1 MMLVWQTVVMALCVV
16 PLLWRV
22 DREFFLGKASIRATF
37 GWTLLALVACG
48 AAAAAL
54 GSVLQVYR
62 HLAALGELTTQALQS
77 IQGAY
82 GFWTTL
88 ALVAIFVPAI
98 EEVLFRGVILQAL
111 SRYLS
116 FRWAAAL
123 QAALFPGMHET
134 TQGLP
139 YVFLLGLLAGWLVR
153 RTGGLLAPMLLHGIN
168 NAVVFAAISTATV
181 SLNAGG

>member
-1 MMLVWQTVVMALCVV
+1 VRT
-16 PLLWRV
+16 
-22 DREFFLGKASIRATF
+22 
-37 GWTLLALVACG
+37 
-48 AAAAAL
+48 
-54 GSVLQVYR
+54 
-62 HLAALGELTTQALQS
+62 
-77 IQGAY
+77 

-116 FRWAAAL
+116 FRWL
-123 QAALFPGMHET
+123 QYFRRHYLRVCTRRPKLA
-134 TQGLP
+134 

-153 RTGGLLAPMLLHGIN
+153 RTADCSRQCSCTESTTQWFLP
-168 NAVVFAAISTATV
+168 ISTATV

>member
-1 MMLVWQTVVMALCVV
+1 MALCVV
-16 PLLWRV
+16 PLLWRRV

-37 GWTLLALVACG
+37 DGLYWHSRVWG
-48 AAAAAL
+48 RGGGP

-62 HLAALGELTTQALQS
+62 HLAALGDLTTQALQS

-116 FRWAAAL
+116 FRWL
-123 QAALFPGMHET
+123 QYFRRHYLRVCTRRPKLCLCVLT
-134 TQGLP
+134 GLTCR
-139 YVFLLGLLAGWLVR
+139 VASASDR
-153 RTGGLLAPMLLHGIN
+153 RTARANAPARNQQRSG
-168 NAVVFAAISTATV
+168 FAPFQLPRFA
-181 SLNAGG
+181 